1 MSNTPIPDRS
11 ITRHVQGRIASRGL
25 NSPCRISVATLKGEV
40 TLTGSVERVQQ
51 KETAVQAVN
60 GVAGVRRVVDR
71 LTVLPTGR
79 G

>member
-1 MSNTPIPDRS
+1 MPNTPIPDRS
-11 ITRHVQGRIASRGL
+11 ITRQVEGRIASRGL

-40 TLTGSVERVQQ
+40 TLTGSVQRVQQ

-71 LTVLPTGR
+71 LTVIPPTR